1 MLPVSCAGWV
11 LQGLGAVQE
20 STRRWRLIIRYQVHC
35 VCAGW
40 YCVGCEQYKDEEEMA
55 PGHVCPLHR
64 APCQER
70 REENYFFAL
79 ARYQRQIEVGLPG
92 DLPFALRRRQAS
104 ILACQ
109 QQIQG

>member
-1 MLPVSCAGWV
+1 MGFRV
-11 LQGLGAVQE
+11 
-20 STRRWRLIIRYQVHC
+20 YC
-35 VCAGW
+35 VGAGW

-79 ARYQRQIEVGLPG
+79 SRYQRQIEVGLPRG
-92 DLPFALRRRQAS
+92 LLLSLRRR
-104 ILACQ
+104 
-109 QQIQG
+109 

>member
-1 MLPVSCAGWV
+1 M
-11 LQGLGAVQE
+11 
-20 STRRWRLIIRYQVHC
+20 RYQVYC

-79 ARYQRQIEVGLPG
+79 SRYQRQVEVGYIATCNVLYCKRTQVWCALGPVWCALGVLAMLPRSK
-92 DLPFALRRRQAS
+92 ALCWAS
-104 ILACQ
+104 HVC
-109 QQIQG
+109 